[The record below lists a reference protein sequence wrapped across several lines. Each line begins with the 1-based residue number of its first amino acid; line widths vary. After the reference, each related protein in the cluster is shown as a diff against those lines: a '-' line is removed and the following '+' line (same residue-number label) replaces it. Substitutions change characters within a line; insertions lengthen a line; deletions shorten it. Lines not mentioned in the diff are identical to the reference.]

1 MASPFDSDLPP
12 GFRLDEEPGA
22 TPASDLPAGFK
33 LDPFPGKEGW
43 PDPAKTGLLPDQT
56 SPQLAEPAPIE
67 PPPAAKAPKISA
79 RDPASIRYFNPGAM
93 YPGPSARKFGA
104 VGTEIIGGGHK
115 IAVFPDP
122 ESGAAAQFDLLDRS
136 YTGMTLRDAI
146 RKWSGGNSSDTYAAF
161 VSRAT
166 GLSPDTVL
174 TREMIR
180 DPMIAVPLAKAM
192 ARVEA
197 GRDYPIGDDA
207 WMRAHAR
214 AFGGVAPMTTASV
227 ASAPSQAAPSATPGD
242 SSTLMRAVLGA
253 PAEKRKQIVEDWLY
267 ESLGIPKP
275 QRELPPGFT
284 LDDEIPA
291 GFTLDEEQPE
301 TPAEPQR
308 ATFGQSVARGIDI
321 AQQLGYGA
329 VEAFGELTGLEGV
342 TQWGREGRERNIKE
356 AEAYGPRSRFS
367 DISGIGDFIQWA
379 KETAGEQIPIMLPSL
394 AGSGAGAVAGAPF
407 GPLGMTIGAII
418 GAFIPSF
425 ALGVGEVQSAIKEK
439 DPEAVAPGWA
449 FAGGSAIA
457 ALDSIL
463 PGKVGTALVKAFGKE
478 TAEEIAKRALTKPV
492 KEGWIKR
499 GAKGVAEGMATEGI
513 TEALQEAIGEVA
525 ASQATGQPIDT
536 AGLAEQMLEA
546 GAAGVLIGGLVGG
559 PSAVIKGRR
568 GPQEPPPTTTK
579 PGEGEKEKQPQ
590 PAAAP
595 AVEQPAAQ
603 EKAPPPPTEEEKA
616 ILRAQGWS
624 DEAIA
629 DMDPSERAAH
639 VAEAQAQGVKPAPQ
653 QQAPQTLAPDRPSAE
668 PIGDLVAQARD
679 LVNPQKPRRGLYLSR
694 DNLEMLL
701 NNPEWA
707 RQLTEVIEGKV
718 VSIDDVDGN
727 GGMLVV
733 PDEQTAAWVNQQ
745 LSAGRNIQEVIGEL
759 TGAGRGKP
767 ADGTAVVQQVTPEGN
782 VTRESLVTEDQ
793 VKPTVEEFKAPDRDV
808 RVVTPEEAITR
819 RDEEIAAQTGQPTET
834 AGDGSRQKPVKVQAP
849 QDVERAGERVA
860 EPTEA
865 QAEAGNYRHG
875 HIDFKGF
882 KISIET
888 PKGGIRR
895 GKDWEV
901 VSPATY
907 GYFRGVKARAKD
919 KEHVDVYVGD
929 NVQSDRAF
937 VVDQYDLATGRYDE
951 PKVIVGVDSQE
962 DALAIY
968 DAGFSDGK
976 GPQRRRNRP
985 ATEVSLDE
993 LRDWLDSGDA
1003 TKPFSQ
1009 QKAKVKDARVS
1020 DLASDQEA
1028 LPQSSGA
1035 VTPPTFPEIFRALP
1049 RDANGD
1055 PDVEYLTDVMRRVTG
1070 KTSWNDLTDAEK
1082 IAVWSEITGEPTPE
1096 DEPSAAP
1103 VEQPA
1108 EPAPAE
1114 QPEPAEEP
1122 AKPDEVLKIG
1132 TGDLFR
1138 SRSGRELSPAPKID
1152 TSTEGRLRNSL
1163 KRLQRWLLEEAKKEA
1178 EYSGND
1184 LERISLKVI
1193 DLKNLSQGDLDT
1205 INLILFGDPDG
1216 PRSSQLI
1223 ARGEDRPKKTTPAEK
1238 PKAGWT
1244 EGHRDPNL
1252 HMLLDDD
1259 GEVLGSAIWDQN
1271 RPAKEAWTALDREGR
1286 VLGYAGSLAEAKKL
1300 VEQSLEKPAEEEKP
1314 AEKPSRPGTT
1324 LETMPQQ
1331 DQGKVTRAVERVR
1344 GEQPAFDLPEGVT
1357 VELSETRLEG
1367 DEARRKG
1374 GTYKAIARRE
1384 KPYSV
1389 EDGYGNTPEEAMRK
1403 AVDRLLGKAARLAGP
1418 ARTEAAAE
1426 PAEAPSRTDAT
1437 EAPSEID
1444 ADPQA
1449 FAQLKARL
1457 RGEGFKNIVEARKYL
1472 KENGFVPENARNKD
1486 IDEVIEAVVV
1496 LTARDIVREGGTPA
1510 EIYGKLVELYHKQP
1524 NLSTRTGTSVA
1535 NQAYSTPV
1543 PLAYVASRL
1552 AGVATADVVYEPTA
1566 GNGALLIEAGP
1577 NNDAVYANEI
1587 DELRAA
1593 ALEVMGFNVTK
1604 KDATERAHVEQPAD
1618 SIIMNPP
1625 FGAVREGGKSKEWT
1639 IDGWTTSQVD
1649 HAIALKSL
1657 EALTDNGRA
1666 VLIVGGIKA
1675 ESDEERRKGYRG
1687 KAKREFYWRLYNNYN
1702 VVDHFTVDGDLYS
1715 RQGASWPVDVI
1726 VIEGKGKSQR
1736 PLPAAQLPVIYNSW
1750 DSLEEKIPDANRP
1763 TQLDQKEAGRAR
1775 GPAGRPAEPVERPA
1789 SRDEGSG
1796 TETVRGG
1803 TDGLLAKP
1811 TDDAVPVRG
1820 DGDRGQSERVG
1831 SDKRDLLAGRPAGAG
1846 DTKRADKP
1854 ADADRVRPRIERQ
1867 GGQATYVP
1875 TSRTPSLNTLTP
1887 VNMADSAAAAMK
1899 RLQDR
1904 IGSVDEFVADR
1915 LGYDVNDLPKYFG
1928 AEQIDAIAAAIDN
1941 IERGTALILGDQTGI
1956 GKGRQ
1961 VAAVLRY
1968 AMRKGKIPVLVTE
1981 KPDLY
1986 GDMWRDMRDIGL
1998 HEMLGREP
2006 RIFMTNIG
2014 SPIPLDEEA
2023 MEWKEEADAA
2033 REAGEPIPKRRGRFL
2048 VGGTAAKQNAD
2059 MEAIASGKGEYDVVF
2074 TTYDQMNTV
2083 KGKSTPR
2090 RSFLSRIAPDALI
2103 VFDESHNAG
2112 GAGKSGWKVKYA
2124 EPNRAQ
2130 FARELAMRAWGVMFS
2145 SATYAKRPDVMDLYA
2160 RTDMGMAVDDPE
2172 KLPEL
2177 IAKGGVPMQQVV
2189 ASMLAEAGQYIRRE
2203 RSFEGVEYA
2212 VEGVPVNLES
2222 YRQFSDAIRAVFRFD
2237 LKINKIRDKLVQ
2249 TSLDTSGA
2257 ATAKDAGTGE
2267 LGASTTAFA
2276 SIMHNLVNQMLLS
2289 IKAKAVA
2296 QRAIQA
2302 VKNGEKPVIGLAN
2315 TNESF
2320 VSDFAA
2326 QEGINVGDV
2335 IDLTFRDMLTRYLQ
2349 RTLRYTV
2356 KHPDGKKTHHFI
2368 PFDALPSS
2376 LQRMYREALDIINSG
2391 EYEDL
2396 PVSPIDAIRHE
2407 LTKAGLSVA
2416 EVTGRQTMIDYGESP
2431 PRLVARSKREMGPAG
2446 KRINISRFNS
2456 GKLDVLII
2464 NRSGATG
2471 VSMHASKTFK
2481 DQRRRRMILAQ
2492 AEPNIDVHLQ
2502 MLGRVHRTG
2511 QVVPPAYSQIAAEIP
2526 AEARPTAVLMKKM
2539 ASLNANT
2546 TGARGS
2552 VFMAD
2557 AVDFINEVG
2566 DKVVAEIV
2574 FEDPELNERLGEP
2587 LRLTEQNQ
2595 IIYDDTAKRVTGRLT
2610 LLSPEEQ
2617 AELLDRI
2624 TKEYNKEIEQLDA
2637 LGENP
2642 LEAKTLDLQARTLEA
2657 TEIKPKQGNSPF
2669 LDAVRMEK
2677 VSVKAQGRAYSPKE
2691 VAEKLAEF
2699 LNEPKPGDDPVRTL
2713 TALVPKGQD
2722 WARATYRRFKEL
2734 SDNFIASEVRDTS
2747 PDAREK
2753 VRERLE
2759 NNFRRWMQTLQIAYP
2774 GNRIRLSMPSGDI
2787 SGIVTKVE
2795 RTKKA
2800 KNPVALGSWEV
2811 RIAVP
2816 DSAREYIFPMSKLF
2830 PPGIV
2835 KGEDEKGAAIAIDD
2849 TSFSD
2854 LAEKFEEA
2862 RREGRETRFIFTG
2875 NILAAYDQTM
2885 GRGRIV
2891 NYTTETGEIRP
2902 GILMGREFD
2911 PAAFLSSRKVSF
2923 QTGEQV
2929 AQFLTRAPD
2938 AEIQSTD
2945 GMVKI
2950 RLVYGG
2956 LTVTMP
2962 AARSTGGRIYT
2973 DPVVRRAVGVEFERR
2988 GNQMVATGIPPSRTA
3003 QIVDA
3008 IRAVGITF
3016 ETRQFQDIAQEI
3028 VNASVRN
3035 PAVREFAKAVDEL
3048 KSELGVETR
3057 PIDPDKS
3064 GRMRALIDT
3073 GEDAG
3078 RTSGALTLKQ
3088 QVAQMRRG
3096 AKLRVVMDHVA
3107 GFSTEA
3113 NRILEVVRKNE
3124 AVDIDAL
3131 SMPDLQQFFE
3141 SLNDLSQIVT
3151 DRLQK
3156 GYQLSDDVQE
3166 IGDLISEKLGDVGYA
3181 LDRIALKADE
3191 MRDRL
3196 SDLQT
3201 DIEQIL
3207 EERRGPQAEIEEGA
3221 DEDESTALVPAPPQS
3236 LLSQIWEQQPEYPED
3251 ASALDVFRAEAVTSL
3266 GALKILSQKANDLL
3280 ALNLRE
3286 LDDAT
3291 LDAVMD
3297 RAGNLV
3303 FELTSVVDW
3312 ANRMSDMA
3320 SQKRIEAED
3329 IIADLTEQK
3338 LAPALENLEEAQDE
3352 VSGRLDDVEE
3362 RLTDAREIESGL
3374 AVEVDGEKIGISRLR
3389 RMLEDEE
3396 NYRVVLDNHI
3406 AKAEAGRISVAQ
3418 GEIEAWRGINRNR
3431 AAYIAKLRAALDR
3444 FTGEKGG
3451 GLRALYDAA
3460 DDIATGRSMRRALDE
3475 LGFYSQSLEA
3485 ARSLKQ
3491 AKGTPEQMRAQLKA
3505 AGVKDAEIAA
3515 TGLDA
3520 FLEGKKSVT
3529 RDEIVRHLEEN
3540 RVRLREVVR
3549 SKQAPVSAEEYA
3561 REAGYGSVAEAAE
3574 VLRMSEEEFIR
3585 AVGDLQRGTGDTK
3598 WSNYSFDPDN
3608 PTYRETVLHLP
3619 DRTSEIDQRI
3629 NELRRR
3635 RREISE
3641 ATDGLKRATPEQ
3653 HREYDAVVREYMA
3666 LTAKWVEV
3674 DKDQFRSGHFPEPNI
3689 IGHLMT
3695 SLVQDDKGN
3704 TVYLIDQIQSDWGQ
3718 QIRDRGIRDQGRI
3731 EELRERQGEAQLQL
3745 AEARARL
3752 DEAREPL
3759 VRRGEEL
3766 LQQANEALADR
3777 GGVGSLAEAR
3787 RIVNV
3792 PKAIRDQIAALQEEL
3807 EAVDRGPLGTEVES
3821 LESRVRLL
3829 DAEIRTAESAAPS
3842 HPLVA
3847 TTDQWVNTT
3856 LRRAIRQAVEAE
3868 ADYIAVPSGKTVL
3881 TYNPGD
3887 EHGMSEF
3894 YDRIVPKNL
3903 RNLLSRLDKATPAP
3917 QWVEELYGP
3926 TVGARGEGFTLF
3938 RLTDKVKDIVLR
3950 QGQPLFALVGQLRKT
3965 DARPQREAPDFFE
3978 RVKARMMLRQPVD
3991 LSKEAEKVFS
4001 FLRAEPA
4008 PVPGLIRETVAV
4020 AIRPRKGHPDEFIVT
4035 VRDAEGNEWE
4045 TVDYGSDL
4053 LRTSAIFHFLSD
4065 GTPAITFSPFHLIGE
4080 FAQRLRGERAHEWT
4094 HGLRILGYLP
4104 GRVKDAASAWGRLVR
4119 HAESLGIL
4127 QGSLYDHLKRI
4138 GHPRAENVR
4147 NKAASI
4153 FEVYHIAYEGL
4164 RDYRE
4169 RIDQEAVAHMVQQY
4183 VHGVLTDQDIA
4194 PVKDLI
4200 DQITGQRTLD
4210 AMREAMVQDD
4220 IIAFAAKGDRFYAF
4234 AGERARTADLQALE
4248 RAKEMSR
4255 AGWDRTTI
4263 WRETGWFYGPD
4274 GRWRFEIDDSQ
4285 LRYRGEAL
4293 NRYGQA
4299 PLGDR
4304 ITKFAP
4310 GLARVVGVSEITRQ
4324 GLIMHRDLFAAY
4336 PELRNIEVS
4345 MERLPSGIY
4354 GIAEPGRMRL
4364 AGPNLRIL
4372 MHEIQHQVQD
4382 IEDFAQGGNKMMFSA
4397 DQIARER
4404 QRIRQ
4409 EGPRPGWDS
4418 IETIPDDDLTIA
4430 YKLYQRLAGE
4440 VESRAVEK
4448 RLLLTPEERR
4458 ERPPWLDYDVP
4469 EYMQIMRFGRGAP
4482 QYALGKP
4489 ARSFIDDIPASER
4502 ETVRKA
4508 IQDAVNI
4515 VQRIAGKHVD
4525 VRFFDKIR
4533 TDDALNERSRK
4544 RLEQTNVPKTAG
4556 GFYSASVNE
4565 RGELDGNALIGI
4577 AMNDP
4582 AYDPLT
4588 TAGHEAWHHVEH
4600 VLATNAE
4607 MRLLRH
4613 PSEMERAAR
4622 MAARGAGVPIE
4633 EIKKFPDYEIRAIAF
4648 QFYRRQR
4655 EEGVQPAGIHIA
4667 VRRFW
4672 DRVIR
4677 ILRAVRNIVTGRVS
4691 VQQAMEGSGSI
4702 EAIFERARRGEFAGR
4717 EPRMSDEARWV
4728 FLANV
4733 LPDGSSV
4740 ILPSRVASIRVYHGS
4755 PHDFD
4760 RFDISK
4766 IGTGEG
4772 AQSFGWGLYFADRK
4786 EIAEWY
4792 RDKISKRDGDRSGIT
4807 INGKRRP
4814 QEYPKWAWEILSII
4828 ERTEDF
4834 IRKNGEE
4841 GVIGFLRSEQER
4853 MQALLDAGKAWMPHA
4868 VRKDIQNIDR
4878 LIKAF
4883 ETGRAKYYRAGRLYE
4898 VRINA
4903 EPEEFLDW
4911 FKPLSQQSE
4920 RVRAALAPIVEKI
4933 RRASV
4938 IGARQ
4943 LGDDPTGEAIYS
4955 SFGSPFVRE
4964 ALTGSAR
4971 GFSDKSGA
4979 SKVLREA
4986 GIKGIRYLDQGSRA
5000 AGEGS
5005 YNYVVFDDSIIEVVA
5020 KDGQPVTQEQRKAV
5034 LASTL
5039 PTGPAQP
5046 QLTAMA
5052 LIRRAANKAMASVM
5066 NHADRARIRL
5076 QDRFLMVRRYQ
5087 EAREKDLGIK
5097 LPLNLDVYLAEA
5109 LYYGRAG
5116 ERLQELRAK
5125 YIEPLKE
5132 KMIAAEIKAHELGD
5146 YLYARHARERNALIR
5161 SIDPD
5166 NDLGSGMTDKEA
5178 EGILDRIAKSGKQA
5192 DYAALAKIVDDMI
5205 QETRDTLLR
5214 AGLIDREQYDSWN
5227 KTYNFY
5233 VPLRGWEVRDEET
5246 SEFPRT
5252 GRGFSV
5258 RGPEAF
5264 KALGRRSK
5272 ADNPLLYAIQQAEQ
5286 AIIRAEKNRV
5296 DKTLLRL
5303 IETYPDPEVW
5313 RVYKGEYRRR
5323 LNPQTGLVEKYWVP
5337 PHFVNRDN
5345 IIGVKV
5351 GGKQRWIEIK
5361 HPGLLRAIRGTGSEI
5376 QGSVLGNL
5384 LFKAARFY
5392 AGLLTSYN
5400 PEFLFS
5406 NFFRDL
5412 ETALI
5417 NVSDIADKPEGLRR
5431 QIVRDAL
5438 SAKAIRGA
5446 FKALRGDVSDE
5457 YSRWFEEFR
5466 LAGGKISFLE
5476 YNDIDN
5482 IRRDI
5487 EKSLS
5492 RGRAAR
5498 AFRQAAKLVED
5509 LNTAVENGVRL
5520 SVYKALRENGVPQD
5534 RAAFVSRELTVN
5546 FNRKGEWGPT
5556 VNAAYLF
5563 FNASAQGTIRIAQAV
5578 ARSKA
5583 VRWAIGS
5590 IFATGLALDLINS
5603 IIAGDDD
5610 DGENAYDKI
5619 PDWVKERN
5627 LIIMIPGD
5635 PNHGYIQL
5643 PLAYGYNVPYLLGQ
5657 KAMAVMRGADKPFK
5671 AAATVASSAF
5681 EAFNPIGA
5689 ATSFAQMISPT
5700 FLDPVVQV
5708 LENKT
5713 WYGAPIYPT
5722 HKPEHQPWSETFKTS
5737 TPEWAIEVARTLNAV
5752 SGGNAARAGLLDFSP
5767 DVIVHYSEFLAGGV
5781 GKLVLNTIASGERI
5795 VSGDEWLPE
5804 KTPFIRRLYGRSTTV
5819 SRRREFFEAWDEV
5832 DAAFYEVKELAKDGD
5847 MEGSRRAREEYRA
5860 ELAVYP
5866 VMKTTDKALREM
5878 RKQREQIE
5886 KNKAFSEAERRQRLD
5901 DLRKRENQMI
5911 MRALAAY
5918 AKAKKEAER

>member
-227 ASAPSQAAPSATPGD
+227 APAPSQAAPSATPGD

-284 LDDEIPA
+284 LDDETPA

-499 GAKGVAEGMATEGI
+499 GAKGVAVGMATEGI

-546 GAAGVLIGGLVGG
+546 GAAGALMGGLVGG
-559 PSAVIKGRR
+559 PSAVIEGRR

-727 GGMLVV
+727 GGQLVV

-1003 TKPFSQ
+1003 TKPFSR

-1070 KTSWNDLTDAEK
+1070 KTSWNDLTDTEK

-1108 EPAPAE
+1108 EPA
-1114 QPEPAEEP
+1114 
-1122 AKPDEVLKIG
+1122 
-1132 TGDLFR
+1132 
-1138 SRSGRELSPAPKID
+1138 
-1152 TSTEGRLRNSL
+1152 
-1163 KRLQRWLLEEAKKEA
+1163 
-1178 EYSGND
+1178 
-1184 LERISLKVI
+1184 
-1193 DLKNLSQGDLDT
+1193 
-1205 INLILFGDPDG
+1205 
-1216 PRSSQLI
+1216 
-1223 ARGEDRPKKTTPAEK
+1223 PAEK

-1300 VEQSLEKPAEEEKP
+1300 VEQSLEKPAEE
-1314 AEKPSRPGTT
+1314 
-1324 LETMPQQ
+1324 
-1331 DQGKVTRAVERVR
+1331 
-1344 GEQPAFDLPEGVT
+1344 
-1357 VELSETRLEG
+1357 
-1367 DEARRKG
+1367 
-1374 GTYKAIARRE
+1374 
-1384 KPYSV
+1384 
-1389 EDGYGNTPEEAMRK
+1389 
-1403 AVDRLLGKAARLAGP
+1403 
-1418 ARTEAAAE
+1418 
-1426 PAEAPSRTDAT
+1426 AEAPSRTDAT

-1750 DSLEEKIPDANRP
+1750 DSLAEKIPDANRP

-1854 ADADRVRPRIERQ
+1854 ADADRVRPRIERK

-2014 SPIPLDEEA
+2014 PPIPLDEEA
-2023 MEWKEEADAA
+2023 MEWKEKADAA

-2112 GAGKSGWKVKYA
+2112 GAGQSGWKLKDA

-2237 LKINKIRDKLVQ
+2237 LKINKIRDKLIQ

-2587 LRLTEQNQ
+2587 LKLTEQNQ

-2713 TALVPKGQD
+2713 TDLVPKGQD

-2988 GNQMVATGIPPSRTA
+2988 GNQMVATGIPPSRTS

-3221 DEDESTALVPAPPQS
+3221 DEDESTALVPAPPRS

-3352 VSGRLDDVEE
+3352 VSSRLDDVEE

-3475 LGFYSQSLEA
+3475 LGFYSQALEA

-3491 AKGTPEQMRAQLKA
+3491 AKGTPEQMLAQLKSS
-3505 AGVKDAEIAA
+3505 GVKDAEIKA
-3515 TGLDA
+3515 TGLDQ
-3520 FLEGKKSVT
+3520 FLQGKKSVT

-3585 AVGDLQRGTGDTK
+3585 AVGDLQRGPGDTK

-3619 DRTSEIDQRI
+3619 DRVAELDERATELERQI
-3629 NELRRR
+3629 NEIRR
-3635 RREISE
+3635 
-3641 ATDGLKRATPEQ
+3641 ATDNLRAATPEQ
-3653 HREYDAVVREYMA
+3653 AARYDALFNEFLGLRGAQIKAASE
-3666 LTAKWVEV
+3666 TF
-3674 DKDQFRSGHFPEPNI
+3674 QSGHFPEPNI

-3718 QIRDRGIRDQGRI
+3718 RIRDQG
-3731 EELRERQGEAQLQL
+3731 
-3745 AEARARL
+3745 AR
-3752 DEAREPL
+3752 DEA
-3759 VRRGEEL
+3759 
-3766 LQQANEALADR
+3766 
-3777 GGVGSLAEAR
+3777 
-3787 RIVNV
+3787 
-3792 PKAIRDQIAALQEEL
+3792 KIAEL
-3807 EAVDRGPLGTEVES
+3807 EARLKEHERAWASDPDLQ
-3821 LESRVRLL
+3821 RV
-3829 DAEIRTAESAAPS
+3829 DAEAMALAKEAYPDDQIPVNPRLGLPARRANNQWEALQALAEDTSKPVEMRERASELRLERQRINGLYEPEVNRLRAELRTAEAATPA
-3842 HPLVA
+3842 HPLVS

-3856 LRRAIRQAVEAE
+3856 LRRAIRQAVEAG
-3868 ADYIAVPSGKTVL
+3868 ADYIAIPHGDTVL
-3881 TYNPGD
+3881 SYNPGD
-3887 EHGMSEF
+3887 EAGMRGF
-3894 YDRIVPKNL
+3894 YGSRTQEGIVPKNL
-3903 RNLLSRLDKATPAP
+3903 RKLLERIDRSTPRP
-3917 QWVEELYGP
+3917 ERVETLVTTQGP
-3926 TVGARGEGFTLF
+3926 RGWQEGTRNPFDEEQTGFTLF

-4001 FLRAEPA
+4001 LLRAEPA
-4008 PVPGLIRETVAV
+4008 PVPGLVRETVAV

-4053 LRTSAIFHFLSD
+4053 LRTSAIFDFLPD
-4065 GTPAITFSPFHLIGE
+4065 GTPAITFFPFHLTGD
-4080 FAQRLRGERAHEWT
+4080 FVHRLRGERAHEWT
-4094 HGLRILGYLP
+4094 HGLRILGHLP

-4153 FEVYHIAYEGL
+4153 FEIYHRAYEGL

-4285 LRYRGEAL
+4285 MRYRGEAL

-4310 GLARVVGVSEITRQ
+4310 GLARVVGVGEITRQ

-4409 EGPRPGWDS
+4409 EGQRPGWDS

-4430 YKLYQRLAGE
+4430 HKLYQRLAGE

-4502 ETVRKA
+4502 ETVRKV

-4515 VQRIAGKHVD
+4515 AQRIAGKHVD

-4544 RLEQTNVPKTAG
+4544 RLEQTNVPETAG

-4677 ILRAVRNIVTGRVS
+4677 ILQAVRNIVTGRVS

-4740 ILPSRVASIRVYHGS
+4740 ILPSRVASIRVYHGT
-4755 PHDFD
+4755 PHDWLPERLIRWPDGREEFIVGEPGRLPD
-4760 RFDISK
+4760 VPPGAQLVRDYPAGRVRLDK
-4766 IGTGEG
+4766 IGSGEG
-4772 AQSFGWGLYFADRK
+4772 AQSFGYGFYG
-4786 EIAEWY
+4786 AEGY
-4792 RDKISKRDGDRSGIT
+4792 
-4807 INGKRRP
+4807 
-4814 QEYPKWAWEILSII
+4814 
-4828 ERTEDF
+4828 
-4834 IRKNGEE
+4834 
-4841 GVIGFLRSEQER
+4841 GV
-4853 MQALLDAGKAWMPHA
+4853 
-4868 VRKDIQNIDR
+4868 
-4878 LIKAF
+4878 
-4883 ETGRAKYYRAGRLYE
+4883 AKYYRDTLAGPKKMYLDSSFFSDEVIAKLEYLGFSRKEIERAKEALDEAGGAYGSALTTLSNLYMSGVYVRTNKNAHSILQALRNLAE
-4898 VRINA
+4898 ERQGGRIYELRINA

-4911 FKPLSQQSE
+4911 FKPLSQQSKFVK
-4920 RVRAALAPIVEKI
+4920 RALNNPAAMGLKPKTMVRSDGKTISFWADENGDPVGEIAIGTKPPQSPIPDHPNITVESIVKTYFP
-4933 RRASV
+4933 R
-4938 IGARQ
+4938 
-4943 LGDDPTGEAIYS
+4943 DK
-4955 SFGSPFVRE
+4955 VRY
-4964 ALTGSAR
+4964 
-4971 GFSDKSGA
+4971 
-4979 SKVLREA
+4979 LRKA
-4986 GIKGIRYLDQGSRA
+4986 GIKGVRYLDQGSRS

-5005 YNYVVFDDSIIEVVA
+5005 YNYVVFDDSVIEVVA

-5166 NDLGSGMTDKEA
+5166 NDAGSGMTDKEA

-5886 KNKAFSEAERRQRLD
+5886 KNKALSEAERRQRLD